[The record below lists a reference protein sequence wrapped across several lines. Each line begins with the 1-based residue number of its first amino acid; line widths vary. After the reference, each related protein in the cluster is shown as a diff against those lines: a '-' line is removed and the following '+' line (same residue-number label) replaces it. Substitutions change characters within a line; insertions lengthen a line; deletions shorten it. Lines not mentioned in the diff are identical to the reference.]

1 MTVLPSR
8 PRRYQDSWPNPAELQ
23 PFCAPG
29 WRVTWPPRDPR
40 IPEISPPD
48 PRTWTLRLAR
58 DSPVVRPL
66 IHVAWPD
73 IVAAAHARRRD
84 SPVRAEP
91 VAFAPADGAVVADT
105 ADYRPSVSPA
115 PSLQSE
121 NTPGT
126 RCTAWNNHAASA
138 ALCRATVSL
147 SLPPSRCRPYLV
159 SALGWVSFGEHTPG
173 QFR

>member
-1 MTVLPSR
+1 VTVLPSR
-8 PRRYQDSWPNPAELQ
+8 PLRYQDSWPNPAELQ

-40 IPEISPPD
+40 IPAISPPD

-84 SPVRAEP
+84 SPVRAVP

-126 RCTAWNNHAASA
+126 RCTAWNNPAASA
-138 ALCRATVSL
+138 ALCRATVRL
-147 SLPPSRCRPYLV
+147 SLPALAVPAVLGV
-159 SALGWVSFGEHTPG
+159 SLGLG

>member
-1 MTVLPSR
+1 VTVPPSR
-8 PRRYQDSWPNPAELQ
+8 PRRYQNSWPNPARSLA
-23 PFCAPG
+23 FCAPG
-29 WRVTWPPRDPR
+29 WLVTWPPPDPR
-40 IPEISPPD
+40 IPAFSPAGP
-48 PRTWTLRLAR
+48 PTSTPRLAR
-58 DSPVVRPL
+58 DSPVVRPPIL
-66 IHVAWPD
+66 VAWPD

-115 PSLQSE
+115 PSLLSE

-126 RCTAWNNHAASA
+126 RCTAWNKPAASA
-138 ALCRATVSL
+138 ALCRATVRL
-147 SLPPSRCRPYLV
+147 SLPALAVPAVLGV
-159 SALGWVSFGEHTPG
+159 SLGLG